1 MVSEIAVVTGREL
14 RPPAKREM
22 GVGSSWVQLDHRRI
36 GAISACLALASLAAC
51 SVPFE
56 TKNPEAVDPESGER
70 LDNLI
75 SFCYG
80 TRINDPEEIKAAA
93 EENCD
98 GRLVFVEQDFFFNEC
113 PLLQNARV
121 TYQCQPLARDEAS
134 ATGSFSPR

>member
-1 MVSEIAVVTGREL
+1 M
-14 RPPAKREM
+14 
-22 GVGSSWVQLDHRRI
+22 RRIYRNI
-36 GAISACLALASLAAC
+36 GAISACLALASLVAC
-51 SVPFE
+51 SVPFP

-70 LDNLI
+70 LDDLI

-93 EENCD
+93 EESCD
-98 GRLVFVEQDFFFNEC
+98 GRLVFVEQNLFFNEC

-121 TYQCQPLARDEAS
+121 TYQCQPLPRDEAS

>member
-1 MVSEIAVVTGREL
+1 MRLVFRS
-14 RPPAKREM
+14 
-22 GVGSSWVQLDHRRI
+22 I

-51 SVPFE
+51 SVPFTTE
-56 TKNPEAVDPESGER
+56 NPRAVDSESGER
-70 LDNLI
+70 LDDLI

-98 GRLVFVEQDFFFNEC
+98 GRLVFVEQNLFFNEC

-121 TYQCQPLARDEAS
+121 TYQCQPLPRDEAS
-134 ATGSFSPR
+134 ATGSPSPR